1 MFAKMFGGG
10 EGEIDL
16 LDPAN
21 VLDSGVEIKVTV
33 PGKRRQRL
41 ELLSGGERA
50 LSATAFLFALLK
62 VKPSPL
68 VILDEVDAPLD
79 GRNVERFVGVVR
91 EFTERSQFIVITHN
105 AVTMEEADIW
115 FGVTMQEPGVST
127 LVPVRVR
134 EKQMIEHMAVPQNSH
149 AVVPQEALAK
159 S

>member
-1 MFAKMFGGG
+1 MFVKMFGGG
-10 EGEIDL
+10 EGEIEL
-16 LDPAN
+16 LDPNN

-50 LSATAFLFALLK
+50 LSATAFLFSLLR

-91 EFTERSQFIVITHN
+91 EFTGRSQFIVITHN

-127 LVPVRVR
+127 LVPVRVPD
-134 EKQMIEHMAVPQNSH
+134 KHMIQHVAATNGRAVELKEPVAQN
-149 AVVPQEALAK
+149 
-159 S
+159 